1 MKKLI
6 SSIFQY
12 NDYRVLLLDDFTKRS
27 TLNHRYSLRAYARD
41 LELSPG
47 HLSSVLKG
55 RKNFNLMNY
64 KNVFS
69 KIGFIEGK
77 EFDYAEKL
85 VIYKITDNQILREE
99 ALAYISKNYESL
111 RMKDHSER
119 DGIINSAKHLII
131 YMTISRLSDYKTVGK
146 VAHSFGISAKCFKLI
161 TDELICLCYIKKEG
175 SKLFVVD
182 KNVAI
187 TASPKILSCAAELSE
202 LLFANMKEN
211 GGINFP
217 LKSTHS
223 LIMGFDDDS
232 FRQAIEVYKQ
242 FLHQIYRISQNTKS
256 INKITI
262 FTDILTTTVIE
273 NT

>member
-27 TLNHRYSLRAYARD
+27 TLNKRYSLRAYARD
-41 LELSPG
+41 LELSSG

-55 RKNFNLMNY
+55 RKSLNLTNY
-64 KNVFS
+64 KSIFS
-69 KIGFIEGK
+69 KIGFIEEK

-99 ALAYISKNYESL
+99 ALDYINKHYESL

-131 YMTISRLSDYKTVGK
+131 YMTISRISDCRTVEK
-146 VAHSFGISAKCFKLI
+146 VADSFGISTKCFKAI
-161 TDELICLCYIKKEG
+161 TDELICLGYIKKEG
-175 SKLFVVD
+175 KNFFAVD

-187 TASPKILSCAAELSE
+187 TASPKILGCAAELSE

-232 FRQAIEVYKQ
+232 FHQAIEVYKQ